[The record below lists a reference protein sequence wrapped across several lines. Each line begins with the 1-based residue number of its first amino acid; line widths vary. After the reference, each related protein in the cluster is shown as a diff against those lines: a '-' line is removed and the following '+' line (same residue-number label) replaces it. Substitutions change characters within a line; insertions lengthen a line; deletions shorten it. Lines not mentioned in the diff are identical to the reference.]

1 MSFSLMESI
10 FNDKTA
16 RYWDDFYSDKFDRV
30 HHKVSFVCTFYFHGD
45 FEFSTR
51 DIKVEILWPNK
62 MDLNVF
68 IFYPPVRRDR
78 PVPTVRSV
86 VNSIVLFPISRFS

>member
-1 MSFSLMESI
+1 MSFSPMESI
-10 FNDKTA
+10 FNDRTA
-16 RYWDDFYSDKFDRV
+16 RYWDDFHSDKFGRV
-30 HHKVSFVCTFYFHGD
+30 HHKVSFICTFYFHDD

-51 DIKVEILWPNK
+51 DIKVEILWPNT
-62 MDLNVF
+62 MDLIVF

-86 VNSIVLFPISRFS
+86 CGKLFSIISDF